1 MCYWHLTKDH
11 VAVEVSADEAKNL
24 ESQGETITTDP
35 FVAANWED

>member
-24 ESQGETITTDP
+24 ESHGETITTDP
-35 FVAANWED
+35 FEAANWED